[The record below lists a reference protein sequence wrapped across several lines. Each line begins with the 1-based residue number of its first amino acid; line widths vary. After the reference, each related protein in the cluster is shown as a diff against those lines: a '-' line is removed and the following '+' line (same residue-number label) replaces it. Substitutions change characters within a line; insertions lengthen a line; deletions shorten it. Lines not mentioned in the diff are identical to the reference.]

1 MLPKYIH
8 EIRDPIHVFIHL
20 DSDERD
26 VVDSPQFQRLRHIH
40 QLAMSYLVY
49 PGATHKRFEHALGTM
64 ELATKVFDTVT
75 STDNIDDRVSALIP
89 LLDPRHRSDMQ
100 GELAIWRQTLRMA
113 ALFHDI
119 GHLPF
124 SHAAEELLP
133 NEPYQWDHERIT
145 VEIIKSKEM
154 REIWDAMPLRPQAEE
169 IAKIAV
175 GRKKLPDENYTLW
188 EEVLSEIIVG
198 DALGVDRMDYLLR
211 DSHHAGVAYG
221 KFDHHRLLDTMRIL
235 PTTNDSDELAL
246 GVEQGGIHSVEALVL
261 ARYFMYTQ
269 VYFHPVRRIYDK
281 HLIDFLREWLQEG
294 KFPTS
299 PGEILQHNDVRVMN
313 AMLEATTRNDKA
325 GEYARRILQR
335 GHFKLIRSKNTE
347 DSDDAMEF
355 VHIGLVKHIC
365 KENVFHDI
373 SKIGSGDLH
382 FPVIRRDREI
392 VSSTVLSNV
401 LQHIP
406 DEEEVDNIYVH
417 PDHFSKAQNWLNNN
431 KIDSPRQHP
440 DEEVK

>member
-1 MLPKYIH
+1 MLPKYSH
-8 EIRDPIHVFIHL
+8 EIRDPIHVFIQLNSH
-20 DSDERD
+20 ERR

-64 ELATKVFDTVT
+64 ELATKAFDTVT
-75 STDNIDDRVSALIP
+75 STANIDDRVSAAIP
-89 LLDPRHRSDMQ
+89 LLDPRHRPARQ
-100 GELAIWRQTLRMA
+100 GELDRWRQTLRMA

-124 SHAAEELLP
+124 SHAAEHELLP
-133 NEPYQWDHERIT
+133 DGWDHERIT
-145 VEIIKSKEM
+145 VDIIKSDEM
-154 REIWDAMPLRPQAEE
+154 CRIWGNMPLSPSAEE

-175 GRKKLPDENYTLW
+175 GKKKLPDEKYTIW
-188 EEVLSEIIVG
+188 EEILSEIIVG

-246 GVEQGGIHSVEALVL
+246 GVELGGIHSVEALVL

-269 VYFHPVRRIYDK
+269 VYFHPVRRIYDI
-281 HLIDFLREWLQEG
+281 HLIDFLREWLPEG

-299 PGEILQHNDVRVMN
+299 PAEILQHNDVRVLN
-313 AMLEATTRNDKA
+313 AMMEATTRNDTA
-325 GEYARRILQR
+325 GEYARRILER
-335 GHFKLIRSKNTE
+335 RHFKLIDSQNAE
-347 DSDDAMEF
+347 DPDDAMEI
-355 VHIGLVKHIC
+355 VHSELVKQFGD
-365 KENVFHDI
+365 ENVVPDNQTI
-373 SKIGSGDLH
+373 RSGDLN

-392 VSSTVLSNV
+392 VTSTLLSNV
-401 LQHIP
+401 LDLIP
-406 DEEEVDNIYVH
+406 EEEVDNIYIH
-417 PDHFSKAQNWLNNN
+417 PGHFGEAQKWLNNN
-431 KIDSPRQHP
+431 RGDLLRQHP